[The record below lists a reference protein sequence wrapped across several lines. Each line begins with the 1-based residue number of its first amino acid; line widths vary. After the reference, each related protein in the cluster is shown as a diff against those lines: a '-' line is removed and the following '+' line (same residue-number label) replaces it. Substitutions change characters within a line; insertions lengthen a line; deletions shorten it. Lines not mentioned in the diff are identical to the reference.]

1 MFKAKSSSGDHWISI
16 SDLMSGLMIIFLFIA
31 ISYMKEVTKDRDK
44 IMEIAEAWQQSQQE
58 LYLALNKEFK
68 TDLRRWRATLNRE
81 TLSVR
86 FHNPELLFD
95 EGKST
100 IKDGFQEILLS
111 FFPRYVKILYNDRFR
126 KIIAEVRIEG
136 HTSSEWSRTVTG
148 DTAYFLNMELSQNR
162 TRAVL
167 EFCMRLPAMQ
177 RFREWSQANIT
188 ANGLSS
194 SKIVK
199 SQNGEENKL
208 LSRRV
213 EFRVRTNA
221 DTQIAKIL
229 SLGLLGKKVR
239 PRLNLRQP

>member
-1 MFKAKSSSGDHWISI
+1 
-16 SDLMSGLMIIFLFIA
+16 MSGLMVIFLFIA
-31 ISYMKEVTKDRDK
+31 ISYMKEVTQDRDK
-44 IMEIAEAWQQSQQE
+44 IMEIAVTWKETQQE
-58 LYLALNKEFK
+58 LYKALQGEFK
-68 TDLRRWRATLNRE
+68 DDLRKWRATLDRE

-100 IKDGFQEILLS
+100 IKAGFQEILQS
-111 FFPRYVKILYNDRFR
+111 FFPRYVRILQFEKFR
-126 KIIAEVRIEG
+126 RNIAEVRIEG
-136 HTSSEWSRTVTG
+136 HTSSEWSRTIAG
-148 DTAYFLNMELSQNR
+148 DTAYFLNMELSQDR

-167 EFCMRLPAMQ
+167 EFCMLLPTMAKL
-177 RFREWSQANIT
+177 REWAKSNIT

-199 SQNGEENKL
+199 SVNGEENKL

-221 DTQIAKIL
+221 DQMIARIL
-229 SLGLLGKKVR
+229 TLG
-239 PRLNLRQP
+239 

>member
-1 MFKAKSSSGDHWISI
+1 MFKGKSERGEHWISI
-16 SDLMSGLMIIFLFIA
+16 SDLMSGLMVIFLFIA

-44 IMEIAEAWQQSQQE
+44 IMEIAVTWQQTQEE
-58 LYLALNKEFK
+58 LYKALNKEFK
-68 TDLRRWRATLNRE
+68 ADLRRWRATLDRE

-100 IKDGFQEILLS
+100 IKAGFKEILHS
-111 FFPRYVKILYNDRFR
+111 FFPRYVRILQLDRFR
-126 KIIAEVRIEG
+126 QSIAEVRIEG

-148 DTAYFLNMELSQNR
+148 NAAYFLNMELSQNR

-167 EFCMRLPAMQ
+167 EYCLRLPDMDK
-177 RFREWSQANIT
+177 FREWSQANIT

-221 DTQIAKIL
+221 DQQISKIL
-229 SLGLLGKKVR
+229 SLG
-239 PRLNLRQP
+239 